1 MYDLDQNSEFK
12 SGSLDDF
19 GHLDTRKTL
28 CIVALVVAPVI
39 IVYGCIE
46 GAGTLLSR
54 APCSWCSP
62 LWSASLPD
70 LISTDLHPSS

>member
-28 CIVALVVAPVI
+28 CIVALVVALVI

-46 GAGTLLSR
+46 KGWDFAEQSAVFLGALRCGR
-54 APCSWCSP
+54 PHCR
-62 LWSASLPD
+62 
-70 LISTDLHPSS
+70 I